1 MKKKCKNL
9 TRDKC
14 AWLRKTLRVMKL
26 TFFIVL
32 ITSMLVSAGSYS
44 QSTKLN
50 LKFKEIP
57 IGQLLTEIERQTEFR
72 FAYSKSKL
80 DPNAM
85 VSIDAKD
92 EKLEQILEKIL
103 NNNNLTYT
111 IFDRYVVITDKN
123 SGIPSGFS
131 SNGVQSLPVRGTV
144 RNNAGEPLTGV
155 SVAIKNSTT
164 GTITDQDGKFSIGN
178 VPSGSTL
185 VFSFVG
191 MKTQEVKITSQQ
203 TVDVILAEESFGI
216 EEVVAIGYGT
226 TSKRA
231 VTGSVM
237 KIGGDQIVA
246 SSTTNIAGSL
256 QGKAAGVQITR
267 NSGDPNAGINIR
279 IRGTSS
285 INSGGDPLIVVDGIP
300 GAMSLNDINPNDIE
314 SIEILK
320 DASAGAIY
328 GSRAAN
334 GVVMV
339 TTKKGSKE
347 KSTLNF
353 EVQRGVS
360 TAIDNWEIA
369 DNKQLLQIYDRAWSS
384 RPENVGKP
392 VVFPEF
398 AWDGYDRTVAEATN
412 TNWREHV
419 QNDRPFYNLVSM
431 QSVGGSEKTRVFFSG
446 YYRNYNSLNPGSQD
460 DKAQLRVG
468 VDNEIKPW
476 LTMGINM
483 VGTYS
488 FSKNPYAGYTDAY
501 TRLLPIY
508 PVNSP
513 LREGKYFYDRNKTG
527 NQGINP
533 LYMRD
538 ETWSDN
544 QSMRSL
550 TTGYLELKPV
560 EWLKVRSEWS
570 LNFNN
575 SRSRSYQSKD
585 FRRAEDSYAYAYS
598 TSTPKVGV
606 SGGIN
611 YGRYQ
616 TYNWTTNNYATFDK
630 TFGDHRI
637 NVVAGH
643 SAEAFTY
650 DGNSNQYEGFPSAY
664 FTLTNANT
672 ELTATRQ
679 SANYDQYRFLSY
691 FGRAKYSYK
700 DRYHAE
706 FSYRTD
712 GSSRFG
718 AKDRWGYFPGA
729 SLGWVMSEEG
739 FMKDISQINYLKLRL
754 SRGFVGNA
762 EMGNNYPYLSTLV
775 NWAPYG
781 STAGFLFNNIG
792 NDQIRWESQ
801 VQTNAGIDFT
811 ILNDRIS
818 GTFDYFVKDAR
829 DLIVSNRIGNFHGYF
844 VQSINVN
851 LGTLRNQGFDFGIT
865 THNLVGDLKWDTE
878 FNISRAKSV
887 ITKLSP
893 NQRFIDSGRNRVVEG
908 YPLGAYFLPI
918 WAGVD
923 PATGHELVYGINQGI
938 SSTNVATTDD
948 LSGEVIDGERL
959 NATQY
964 NNQRVLFKD
973 KTPYPDFYGGIT
985 NTFKYKGLELSF
997 LFVYQYGNWIYD
1009 EGIQKMNYVST
1020 AFDRNVSPDLLN
1032 GWTAEKPTNVPLLW
1046 NTQMSGRASS
1056 RFLYDGS
1063 YVRMKN
1069 LTLGYML
1076 PQPILKKLHLSNL
1089 RVYMM
1094 GENLL
1099 TFTKYPGGD
1108 PEFFRAS
1115 GAAANISPGIA
1126 DITMPQVR
1134 TFTFGINLGL

>member
-14 AWLRKTLRVMKL
+14 DWLRKTLRVMKL

-32 ITSMLVSAGSYS
+32 ISSMLVSAGSYS

-50 LKFKEIP
+50 LKFKQIT
-57 IGQLLTEIERQTEFR
+57 IGQLLNVIENQTEFR

-80 DPNAM
+80 NPDAI
-85 VSIDAKD
+85 VSIDSKD
-92 EKLEQILEKIL
+92 EQLERVLEKIL
-103 NNNNLTYT
+103 KSDNLAYT
-111 IFDRYVVITDKN
+111 IVDRYVVITDKPLGLQTN
-123 SGIPSGFS
+123 SGTVLQQ
-131 SNGVQSLPVRGTV
+131 NQSIKGIVKNTS
-144 RNNAGEPLTGV
+144 GEPLPGV
-155 SVAIKNSTT
+155 SVAIKGSST
-164 GTITDQDGKFSIGN
+164 GTISDQDGRFTLGN
-178 VPSGSTL
+178 VTPSATV

-191 MKTQEVKITSQQ
+191 MKTQEIKIGNQ
-203 TVDVILAEESFGI
+203 TTFDVVMEDATFGI
-216 EEVVAIGYGT
+216 DEVVAIGYGT
-226 TSKRA
+226 SSRRA

-237 KIGGDQIVA
+237 KIGGEQIVA

-267 NSGDPNAGINIR
+267 NSGDPNGGINIR

-360 TAIDNWEIA
+360 SAIDNWEIA

-384 RPENVGKP
+384 RPENVGKL
-392 VVFPEF
+392 VVFPEY
-398 AWDGYDRTVAEATN
+398 AWDGFDRTVAEATN

-419 QNDRPFYNLVSM
+419 QNDQAFYNLVSM
-431 QSVGGSEKTRVFFSG
+431 QSVGGSEKTKVFFSG
-446 YYRNYNSLNPGSQD
+446 YYRNYNSLNPGNEN
-460 DKAQLRVG
+460 DKAQIRVG
-468 VDNEIKPW
+468 VDHELKNW
-476 LTMGINM
+476 LTMGVSM
-483 VGTYS
+483 VGTYQ
-488 FSKNPYAGYTDAY
+488 FTKNPYASYTDVY

-508 PVNSP
+508 PVYSP
-513 LREGKYFYDRNKTG
+513 LRTDNYFYDRNKTG

-550 TTGYLELKPV
+550 TTGYLELGPV

-575 SRSRSYQSKD
+575 SRSRNYQSKE
-585 FRRAEDSYAYAYS
+585 FRRETDSYAYAYS

-630 TFGDHRI
+630 TFSKHRI

-643 SAEAFTY
+643 SAESYTF
-650 DGNSNQYEGFPSAY
+650 DGNSNQYEGFPSGY

-672 ELTATRQ
+672 ELVATRQ
-679 SANYDQYRFLSY
+679 SVSVEQYRFLSY
-691 FGRAKYSYK
+691 FGRAKYSYN

-706 FSYRTD
+706 FSYRAD

-718 AKDRWGYFPGA
+718 VKDRWGYFPGM
-729 SLGWVMSEEG
+729 SLGWVVSEEG
-739 FMKDISQINYLKLRL
+739 FMKEIKQISYLKLRL

-762 EMGNNYPYLSTLV
+762 EMGNYPYLSTLV
-775 NWAPYG
+775 GWVPYG
-781 STAGFLFNNIG
+781 STPGFLFDRIG

-801 VQTNAGIDFT
+801 VQTNIGLDFT

-829 DLIVSNRIGNFHGYF
+829 DLIVSNRIGNFHGYNT
-844 VQSINVN
+844 QTININ
-851 LGTLRNQGFDFGIT
+851 LGTLRNSGFDFGIT
-865 THNLVGDLKWDTE
+865 THNLVGELKWDTE

-893 NQRFIDSGRNRVVEG
+893 NQRFIDSGKNRVVEG

-923 PATGHELVYGINQGI
+923 PVSGHELINGINQGI
-938 SSTNVATTDD
+938 SSTNVATIDD
-948 LSGEVIDGERL
+948 LSGEVVDAERL

-973 KTPYPDFYGGIT
+973 KTPYPDFYGGLT
-985 NTFKYKGLELSF
+985 NTFKYKGVELSF

-1009 EGIQKMNYVST
+1009 EGIQKLNYVST
-1020 AFDRNVSPDLLN
+1020 GFTQNVSPDLMK
-1032 GWTAEKPTNVPLLW
+1032 GWTAENPTNIPLLW

-1069 LTLGYML
+1069 LTLAYQFPNVIMRKMHIG
-1076 PQPILKKLHLSNL
+1076 SL

-1134 TFTFGINLGL
+1134 TITFGLNLGL

>member
-1 MKKKCKNL
+1 M
-9 TRDKC
+9 
-14 AWLRKTLRVMKL
+14 
-26 TFFIVL
+26 L
-32 ITSMLVSAGSYS
+32 ISLMGVFASETYS
-44 QSTKLN
+44 QNTRLSVNANKMSLEDF
-50 LKFKEIP
+50 LVK
-57 IGQLLTEIERQTEFR
+57 IENQSEFR
-72 FAYSKSKL
+72 FFYTGKIDVEQEVSGEFKNKKIFEILDEIKGEAGFQYEVLGRQIILSPNDAEGAIKSIQQQK
-80 DPNAM
+80 A
-85 VSIDAKD
+85 VSGKVTD
-92 EKLEQILEKIL
+92 ETDQPLPGVTVLIKGTATGTVTDSDG
-103 NNNNLTYT
+103 NYT
-111 IFDRYVVITDKN
+111 I
-123 SGIPSGFS
+123 
-131 SNGVQSLPVRGTV
+131 
-144 RNNAGEPLTGV
+144 A
-155 SVAIKNSTT
+155 
-164 GTITDQDGKFSIGN
+164 N
-178 VPSGSTL
+178 VPDGSVL
-185 VFSFVG
+185 QFSFVG
-191 MKTQEVKITSQQ
+191 MRMQEIEVGSQQ
-203 TVDVILAEESFGI
+203 TVDVILVEETFGI
-216 EEVVAIGYGT
+216 DEVVAIGYGT

-237 KIGGDQIVA
+237 KISGEQVVA
-246 SSTTNIAGSL
+246 SSSTNIAGSL

-314 SIEILK
+314 SVEILK

-347 KSTLNF
+347 KSTLNLEF
-353 EVQRGVS
+353 QHGLS
-360 TAIDNWEIA
+360 TPIDDWEIA
-369 DNKQLLQIYDRAWSS
+369 DNSQLLQIYDRAWSS
-384 RPENVGKP
+384 RPENIGKP
-392 VVFPEF
+392 VVFPEYG
-398 AWDGYDRTVAEATN
+398 WDGFDRTVAEATN
-412 TNWREHV
+412 TNWREYV
-419 QNDRPFYNLVSM
+419 QNDQAFYNLISL
-431 QSVGGSEKTRVFFSG
+431 QSVGGSEKTKVFLSG
-446 YYRNYNSLNPGSQD
+446 YYRNYNSLNAGSKN
-460 DKAQLRVG
+460 DKAQVRIG
-468 VDNEIKPW
+468 IDNEIKPW
-476 LTMGINM
+476 LTIGLNA
-483 VGTYS
+483 VGTYY
-488 FSKNPYAGYTDAY
+488 FGKNPYANYTDAY

-508 PVNSP
+508 PLNSP
-513 LREGKYFYDRNKTG
+513 MREGKYFYDRTKTG

-533 LYMRD
+533 LYIRD

-544 QSMRSL
+544 QSMRAL

-560 EWLKVRSEWS
+560 EWLQIRSEWS
-570 LNFNN
+570 LNFSN
-575 SRSRSYQSKD
+575 SRSRNYQSKD
-585 FRRAEDSYAYAYS
+585 FRRETDSYAYAYS

-616 TYNWTTNNYATFDK
+616 IYNWTTNNYATFDK
-630 TFGDHRI
+630 TFNDHRI
-637 NVVAGH
+637 NLVAGH
-643 SAEAFTY
+643 SAEAYTY

-672 ELTATRQ
+672 ELVATRQ
-679 SANYDQYRFLSY
+679 SASYDQYRFLSY

-706 FSYRTD
+706 VSYRAD

-729 SLGWVMSEEG
+729 SLGWVISEED
-739 FMKDISQINYLKLRL
+739 FMNDISRVNYLKLRL
-754 SRGFVGNA
+754 SRGNVGNA

-801 VQTNAGIDFT
+801 VQTNAGVDFT

-865 THNLVGDLKWDTE
+865 TRNLVGELKWDTE

-923 PATGHELVYGINQGI
+923 PVTGHELVYGINQGI

-948 LSGEVIDGERL
+948 LSGEVIDAERL

-964 NNQRVLFKD
+964 NNQRVLFSD

-985 NTFKYKGLELSF
+985 NTFKYKGVELSF

-1020 AFDRNVSPDLLN
+1020 AYDRNVSPDLLN

-1063 YVRMKN
+1063 YIRMKN
-1069 LTLGYML
+1069 LTLGYTL
-1076 PQPILKKLHLSNL
+1076 PQPILKKIHLSNL
-1089 RVYMM
+1089 RVYLM

-1115 GAAANISPGIA
+1115 GAAANIAPGIA

-1134 TFTFGINLGL
+1134 TFSFGINLGL

>member
-1 MKKKCKNL
+1 M
-9 TRDKC
+9 
-14 AWLRKTLRVMKL
+14 
-26 TFFIVL
+26 L
-32 ITSMLVSAGSYS
+32 ISLMGVFASETYS
-44 QSTKLN
+44 QNTRLSVNANKMSLEDF
-50 LKFKEIP
+50 LVK
-57 IGQLLTEIERQTEFR
+57 IENQSEFR
-72 FAYSKSKL
+72 FFYTGKIDVEQEVSGEFKNKKIFEILDEIKGEAGFQYEVLGRQIILSPNDAEGAIKSIQQQK
-80 DPNAM
+80 A
-85 VSIDAKD
+85 VSGKVTD
-92 EKLEQILEKIL
+92 ETDQPLPGVTVLIKGTATGTVTDSDG
-103 NNNNLTYT
+103 NYT
-111 IFDRYVVITDKN
+111 I
-123 SGIPSGFS
+123 
-131 SNGVQSLPVRGTV
+131 
-144 RNNAGEPLTGV
+144 A
-155 SVAIKNSTT
+155 
-164 GTITDQDGKFSIGN
+164 N
-178 VPSGSTL
+178 VPDGSVL
-185 VFSFVG
+185 QFSFVG
-191 MKTQEVKITSQQ
+191 MRMQEIEVGSQQ
-203 TVDVILAEESFGI
+203 TVDVILVEETFGI
-216 EEVVAIGYGT
+216 DEVVAIGYGT

-237 KIGGDQIVA
+237 KISGEQVVA
-246 SSTTNIAGSL
+246 SSSTNIAGSL

-314 SIEILK
+314 SVEILK

-347 KSTLNF
+347 KSTLNLEF
-353 EVQRGVS
+353 QHGLS
-360 TAIDNWEIA
+360 TPIDDWEIA
-369 DNKQLLQIYDRAWSS
+369 DNSQLLQIYDRAWSS
-384 RPENVGKP
+384 RPENIGKP
-392 VVFPEF
+392 VVFPEYG
-398 AWDGYDRTVAEATN
+398 WDGFDRTVAEATN
-412 TNWREHV
+412 TNWREYV
-419 QNDRPFYNLVSM
+419 QNDQAFYNLISL
-431 QSVGGSEKTRVFFSG
+431 QSVGRSEKTNVFLSG
-446 YYRNYNSLNPGSQD
+446 YYRNYNSLNAGSKN
-460 DKAQLRVG
+460 DKAQVRIG
-468 VDNEIKPW
+468 IDNEIKPW
-476 LTMGINM
+476 LTIGLNA
-483 VGTYS
+483 VGTYY
-488 FSKNPYAGYTDAY
+488 FGKNPYANYTDAY

-508 PVNSP
+508 PLNSP
-513 LREGKYFYDRNKTG
+513 MREGKYFYDRTKTG

-533 LYMRD
+533 LYIRD

-544 QSMRSL
+544 QSMRAL

-560 EWLKVRSEWS
+560 EWLQIRSEWS
-570 LNFNN
+570 LNFSN
-575 SRSRSYQSKD
+575 SRSRNYQSKD
-585 FRRAEDSYAYAYS
+585 FRRETDSYAYAYS

-616 TYNWTTNNYATFDK
+616 IYNWTTNNYATFDK
-630 TFGDHRI
+630 TFNDHRI
-637 NVVAGH
+637 NLVAGH
-643 SAEAFTY
+643 SAEAYTY

-672 ELTATRQ
+672 ELVATRQ
-679 SANYDQYRFLSY
+679 SASYDQYRFLSY

-706 FSYRTD
+706 VSYRAD

-729 SLGWVMSEEG
+729 SLGWVISEED
-739 FMKDISQINYLKLRL
+739 FMNDISRVNYLKLRL
-754 SRGFVGNA
+754 SRGNVGNA

-801 VQTNAGIDFT
+801 VQTNAGVDFT

-865 THNLVGDLKWDTE
+865 TRNLVGELKWDTE

-923 PATGHELVYGINQGI
+923 PVTGHELVYGINQGI

-948 LSGEVIDGERL
+948 LSGEVIDAERL

-964 NNQRVLFKD
+964 NNQRVLFSD

-985 NTFKYKGLELSF
+985 NTFKYKGVELSF

-1020 AFDRNVSPDLLN
+1020 AYDRNVSPDLLN

-1063 YVRMKN
+1063 YIRMKN
-1069 LTLGYML
+1069 LTLGYTL
-1076 PQPILKKLHLSNL
+1076 PQPILKKIHLSNL
-1089 RVYMM
+1089 RVYLM

-1115 GAAANISPGIA
+1115 GAAANIAPGIA

-1134 TFTFGINLGL
+1134 TFSFGINLGL